1 MAPRSKAQITKALA
15 SLTPPDA
22 LLPTQT
28 IARIDKA
35 LGHSQYG
42 CVLPSKDIVTA
53 DLDERFRQTV
63 RVERGNY
70 VLLEHY
76 DPKNVAEGGAVG
88 KIINVAR
95 DEKQWRK
102 MPYWCVCSR
111 VSHYEVTQ
119 LTSRRRPAEFP
130 KFQDPESDEED
141 SRAGKMPPSD
151 SEDDA

>member
-1 MAPRSKAQITKALA
+1 MPPRSKAQITKALA

-42 CVLPSKDIVTA
+42 CLLPSKAIVTT
-53 DLDERFRQTV
+53 DLEERFRQTV

-70 VLLEHY
+70 VLVERY
-76 DPKNVAEGGAVG
+76 DPKEVTEGGAVG
-88 KIINVAR
+88 KIINIAR

-102 MPYWCVCSR
+102 MPYWCV
-111 VSHYEVTQ
+111 
-119 LTSRRRPAEFP
+119 FP
-130 KFQDPESDEED
+130 GISL
-141 SRAGKMPPSD
+141 RSD
-151 SEDDA
+151 SNVSPANQARRVPQVPGPRVG